1 MTRRIF
7 NKSFDPESLDFF
19 MTSSFVVCSG
29 ALRDQYFWQLQ
40 RVHSNVFW
48 NLSDY
53 LAKVLLG
60 LAILCAFVGYVSL
73 LVKLFLFSSRP
84 NRVVRLKKM
93 IYDEF
98 HPDEH
103 ISLGFSLIYFLMGGM
118 MFGLP
123 FSYVMFAFIIAT
135 GMGAAISLLSNTS
148 SKSFSAESTVNQ

>member
-1 MTRRIF
+1 
-7 NKSFDPESLDFF
+7 

-73 LVKLFLFSSRP
+73 FVKLFLFSSRP

-103 ISLGFSLIYFLMGGM
+103 ISLGFSFIYFLMGGM

-123 FSYVMFAFIIAT
+123 FSYVVFALVAAA
-135 GMGAAISLLSNTS
+135 GMGAAISLLNPTS
-148 SKSFSAESTVNQ
+148 SRSFNAESTFNK